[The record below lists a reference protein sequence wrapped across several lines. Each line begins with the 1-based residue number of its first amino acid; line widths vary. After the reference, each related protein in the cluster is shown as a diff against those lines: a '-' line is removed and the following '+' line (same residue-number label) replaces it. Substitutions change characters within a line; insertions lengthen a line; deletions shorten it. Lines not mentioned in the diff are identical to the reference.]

1 MIHIIQNIILGVY
14 GVLLFVILLLISIIS
29 KRIIDVSD
37 ALYKSIS
44 SSDAITSAIDG
55 LMSKNGNLD
64 NMREFEQEK
73 IENLA
78 DETRISSDEEENK

>member
-55 LMSKNGNLD
+55 LMSKNGNFGD
-64 NMREFEQEK
+64 IHEFEQRK
-73 IENLA
+73 MENLA
-78 DETRISSDEEENK
+78 DETRISLDEEENK

>member
-1 MIHIIQNIILGVY
+1 MIHVIQNIILGVY

-29 KRIIDVSD
+29 QRIIDVSD

-44 SSDAITSAIDG
+44 SSDAVTSAIGG
-55 LMSKNGNLD
+55 LMNKNVNLD
-64 NMREFEQEK
+64 DIREFEQGK
-73 IENLA
+73 MENLA

>member
-1 MIHIIQNIILGVY
+1 MIHVIQNIILVIY
-14 GVLLFVILLLISIIS
+14 GILFVAIFILISIIS

-64 NMREFEQEK
+64 DIREFEQEK
-73 IENLA
+73 MENLA
-78 DETRISSDEEENK
+78 DETRISLDEEENK

>member
-1 MIHIIQNIILGVY
+1 MTHVIQNIILGIY
-14 GVLLFVILLLISIIS
+14 GILFVAIFILISIIS

-55 LMSKNGNLD
+55 LMSQNGNLD

-73 IENLA
+73 MENLA
-78 DETRISSDEEENK
+78 DETRISLDDEENK

>member
-1 MIHIIQNIILGVY
+1 MIHVIQNIILGIY
-14 GVLLFVILLLISIIS
+14 GILFVAIFILISIIS

-55 LMSKNGNLD
+55 LMSKNGNMD
-64 NMREFEQEK
+64 NMREFEKEK
-73 IENLA
+73 MENLA
-78 DETRISSDEEENK
+78 DETRISLDDEENK

>member
-1 MIHIIQNIILGVY
+1 MIHVIQNIILGIY
-14 GVLLFVILLLISIIS
+14 GILFVVIFILISIIS

-64 NMREFEQEK
+64 DIREFEQEK
-73 IENLA
+73 MENLA
-78 DETRISSDEEENK
+78 DETRISLDEEENK

>member
-1 MIHIIQNIILGVY
+1 MIHVIQNIILGIY
-14 GVLLFVILLLISIIS
+14 GILFVAIFILISIIS
-29 KRIIDVSD
+29 NRIIDVSD

-64 NMREFEQEK
+64 NMREFE
-73 IENLA
+73 
-78 DETRISSDEEENK
+78 

>member
-1 MIHIIQNIILGVY
+1 MTHVIQNIILSIY
-14 GVLLFVILLLISIIS
+14 GILFVAIFILISIIS

-55 LMSKNGNLD
+55 LMSKNGNLGD
-64 NMREFEQEK
+64 IREFEQRK
-73 IENLA
+73 MENLA
-78 DETRISSDEEENK
+78 DETRISLDDEENK

>member
-1 MIHIIQNIILGVY
+1 MTHVIQNIILSIY
-14 GVLLFVILLLISIIS
+14 GILFVAIFILISIIS

-55 LMSKNGNLD
+55 LMSQNGKLD
-64 NMREFEQEK
+64 NIREFEQRK
-73 IENLA
+73 MENLA
-78 DETRISSDEEENK
+78 DETRISLDEEENK

>member
-1 MIHIIQNIILGVY
+1 MIHVIQNIILGIY
-14 GVLLFVILLLISIIS
+14 GILFVAIFILISIIS

-44 SSDAITSAIDG
+44 SSDAITSVIDS

-64 NMREFEQEK
+64 DIREFEQRK
-73 IENLA
+73 MENLA
-78 DETRISSDEEENK
+78 DETRISLDDEENK

>member
-73 IENLA
+73 MENLA
-78 DETRISSDEEENK
+78 DETRISSDKEENK

>member
-1 MIHIIQNIILGVY
+1 MIHVIQNIILGIY
-14 GVLLFVILLLISIIS
+14 GILFVTIFILISIIS

-44 SSDAITSAIDG
+44 SSDAITYAIDG

-64 NMREFEQEK
+64 DIREFEQRK
-73 IENLA
+73 MENFA
-78 DETRISSDEEENK
+78 DETRISLDEEENK

>member
-1 MIHIIQNIILGVY
+1 MIHVIQNIILGIY
-14 GVLLFVILLLISIIS
+14 GILFVAIFILISIIS

-55 LMSKNGNLD
+55 LMSKNENLGNI
-64 NMREFEQEK
+64 REFEQRK
-73 IENLA
+73 MENLA
-78 DETRISSDEEENK
+78 DETRISLDDEENK

>member
-1 MIHIIQNIILGVY
+1 MIHVIQNIILGIY
-14 GVLLFVILLLISIIS
+14 GILFVAIFILISIIS

-55 LMSKNGNLD
+55 LMSKNGNMD
-64 NMREFEQEK
+64 NMREFEKEK
-73 IENLA
+73 MGNLA
-78 DETRISSDEEENK
+78 DETRISSDKEENK

>member
-1 MIHIIQNIILGVY
+1 MTHVIQNIILSIY
-14 GVLLFVILLLISIIS
+14 GILFVAIFILISIIS

-55 LMSKNGNLD
+55 LMSKNGNLGD
-64 NMREFEQEK
+64 IREFEQRK
-73 IENLA
+73 MENLA
-78 DETRISSDEEENK
+78 DETRISLDEEENK

>member
-1 MIHIIQNIILGVY
+1 M
-14 GVLLFVILLLISIIS
+14 
-29 KRIIDVSD
+29 SD

-73 IENLA
+73 MENLA
-78 DETRISSDEEENK
+78 DETRISLDDEENK

>member
-1 MIHIIQNIILGVY
+1 MIHVIQNIILGIY
-14 GVLLFVILLLISIIS
+14 GILFVVIFILISIIS

-55 LMSKNGNLD
+55 LMSKNRNLD
-64 NMREFEQEK
+64 DIREFEQEK
-73 IENLA
+73 MENLA
-78 DETRISSDEEENK
+78 DETRISLDEEENK

>member
-55 LMSKNGNLD
+55 LMSKNENLD
-64 NMREFEQEK
+64 DIHEFEQRK
-73 IENLA
+73 MENLA
-78 DETRISSDEEENK
+78 DETRISLDDEENK

>member
-1 MIHIIQNIILGVY
+1 MIHVIQNIILGIY
-14 GVLLFVILLLISIIS
+14 GILFVAIFILISIIS

-64 NMREFEQEK
+64 DIRKFGQRKM
-73 IENLA
+73 ENLE

>member
-1 MIHIIQNIILGVY
+1 MIHVIQNIILGIY
-14 GVLLFVILLLISIIS
+14 GILFVTIFILISIIS

-64 NMREFEQEK
+64 DIREFEQRK
-73 IENLA
+73 MENFA
-78 DETRISSDEEENK
+78 DETRISLDEEENK

>member
-1 MIHIIQNIILGVY
+1 MIHIIQNIILGIY
-14 GVLLFVILLLISIIS
+14 GILLVAIFILISIIS

-44 SSDAITSAIDG
+44 SSDAVTSAIDG

-64 NMREFEQEK
+64 DIREFEREK
-73 IENLA
+73 MENLA
-78 DETRISSDEEENK
+78 DETLISSYEEENK

>member
-1 MIHIIQNIILGVY
+1 MIHVIQNIILGIY
-14 GVLLFVILLLISIIS
+14 GILFVVIFILISIIS

-64 NMREFEQEK
+64 DIREFEQRK
-73 IENLA
+73 MENLA
-78 DETRISSDEEENK
+78 DETRISLDEEENK

>member
-1 MIHIIQNIILGVY
+1 MIHVIQNIILGIY
-14 GVLLFVILLLISIIS
+14 GVLLTIIFILISIIS

-44 SSDAITSAIDG
+44 SSDAVTSAIDG
-55 LMSKNGNLD
+55 LMYKNGNLD
-64 NMREFEQEK
+64 NIREFEQGK
-73 IENLA
+73 MENLA

>member
-1 MIHIIQNIILGVY
+1 MIHVIQNIILGIY
-14 GVLLFVILLLISIIS
+14 GILFVAIFILISIIS
-29 KRIIDVSD
+29 NRIIDVSD

-64 NMREFEQEK
+64 NMREFEQRK
-73 IENLA
+73 MENLA
-78 DETRISSDEEENK
+78 DETRISLDDEENK

>member
-1 MIHIIQNIILGVY
+1 MIHVIQNIILGVY
-14 GVLLFVILLLISIIS
+14 GIMLVAIIILISIIS

-44 SSDAITSAIDG
+44 SSDAVTSAIGG

-64 NMREFEQEK
+64 NIHEFEQGK
-73 IENLA
+73 MENLA
-78 DETRISSDEEENK
+78 DETRISLDEEESK

>member
-1 MIHIIQNIILGVY
+1 MIHVIQNIILGIY
-14 GVLLFVILLLISIIS
+14 GILFVAIFILISIIS

-64 NMREFEQEK
+64 DIREFGQRK
-73 IENLA
+73 MENLE

>member
-1 MIHIIQNIILGVY
+1 MIHVIQNIILGIY
-14 GVLLFVILLLISIIS
+14 GILFVVIFILISIIS

-64 NMREFEQEK
+64 DIREFEQRK
-73 IENLA
+73 MGNLA
-78 DETRISSDEEENK
+78 DETRISLDEEENK

>member
-1 MIHIIQNIILGVY
+1 MIHVIQNSILGIY
-14 GVLLFVILLLISIIS
+14 GILFVAIFILISIIS

-55 LMSKNGNLD
+55 LMSKNENLGNI
-64 NMREFEQEK
+64 REFEQRK
-73 IENLA
+73 MENLA
-78 DETRISSDEEENK
+78 DETRISLDDEENK

>member
-1 MIHIIQNIILGVY
+1 MMDIIQNIILVIY
-14 GVLLFVILLLISIIS
+14 GILLAAIFILISIIS

-64 NMREFEQEK
+64 DIHEFEQEK
-73 IENLA
+73 MENLA

>member
-1 MIHIIQNIILGVY
+1 MIHIIQNIILGIY
-14 GVLLFVILLLISIIS
+14 GILLVAIFILISIIS

-44 SSDAITSAIDG
+44 SSDAVTSAIDG

-64 NMREFEQEK
+64 DIREFEREK
-73 IENLA
+73 MENLA
-78 DETRISSDEEENK
+78 DETLVSSYEEENK

>member
-1 MIHIIQNIILGVY
+1 MIHVIQNIILGIY
-14 GVLLFVILLLISIIS
+14 GILFVTIFILISIIS

-64 NMREFEQEK
+64 DIREFEQEK
-73 IENLA
+73 MENLA
-78 DETRISSDEEENK
+78 NETRISLDDEENK

>member
-1 MIHIIQNIILGVY
+1 MIHVIQNIILGIY
-14 GVLLFVILLLISIIS
+14 GILFVAIFILISIIS

-55 LMSKNGNLD
+55 LMSKNGNMD
-64 NMREFEQEK
+64 NMREFEKEK
-73 IENLA
+73 MGNLA
-78 DETRISSDEEENK
+78 DETRISLDEEENK

>member
-64 NMREFEQEK
+64 DIHEFEQRK
-73 IENLA
+73 MENLA